1 MTVFETNNI
10 IDSIQADMTAVP
22 KMDVYAIYLRK
33 SQSDDPSET
42 VEEVIKRHKDILTQH
57 AARRGLYIGEIYQE
71 VVSGENI
78 DARKEFQRLIN
89 DCYAG
94 KYRGILV
101 IEITRLSRG
110 NQGDAQVVLDM
121 LKFANNNRGVL
132 VVTPTKTYD
141 VANNSDDEEYME
153 FELFMSRR
161 EYKMITRRMLRGK
174 EQAIVEGQFM
184 NSHRPYGYNIVKT
197 KKFRTLEPNPEEAP
211 IVKQIFAW
219 TVKDNLT
226 AYEIAKRL
234 DAMGVPTY
242 TRSAEWS
249 RETIKAILTNPVYVG
264 RVRYNDRMEVRKMV
278 DGKIVKSRPRS
289 NHTDRYM
296 EYEGLHKAHALV
308 DEETFRAVS
317 TRFYSDRTKG
327 ELELKN
333 PLAGILYCPN
343 CNKAMVYQGF
353 DKRPSVAPRYRHAQS
368 HSCKVKSAVVSDVLD
383 AVIHALKLYIE
394 DFEMQSDNTQTIDEA
409 AIAAQVDTLNKELR
423 KSERILAKLF
433 VSWEEETISDNEFVQ
448 RKAVH
453 NERIA
458 SIKQQ
463 IEALEDT
470 IPQHEELE
478 ERIIQFRE
486 VMDALK
492 DDTVSAEAKNVALKS
507 IIERIYFSREN
518 NSEFVLDIQTK

>member
-1 MTVFETNNI
+1 MTVFAANNI
-10 IDSIQADMTAVP
+10 IDEALHP

-33 SQSDDPSET
+33 SQSDDPAET

-161 EYKMITRRMLRGK
+161 EYKMITRRMQRGK
-174 EQAIVEGQFM
+174 DQAIVEGQYM
-184 NSHRPYGYNIVKT
+184 ASYRPYGYNIVKT
-197 KKFRTLEPNPEEAP
+197 RKIRTLEPHPEEAP
-211 IVKQIFAW
+211 IVKMIFEW

-249 RETIKAILTNPVYVG
+249 RETIKTILTNPVYMG

-289 NHTDRYM
+289 NHTEHYM

-308 DEETFRAVS
+308 DEETFKAAA

-333 PLAGILYCPN
+333 PLAGLLYCPN
-343 CNKAMVYQGF
+343 CEKAMVYQGF
-353 DKRPSVAPRYRHAQS
+353 DKRPNVLPRYRHSQS
-368 HSCKVKSAVVSDVLD
+368 RACKVKSALMSDVME

-394 DFEMQSDNTQTIDEA
+394 DFEMQSDNTQTVDEA
-409 AIAAQVDTLNKELR
+409 AISAQIDALNKELR

-433 VSWEEETISDNEFVQ
+433 TSWEEETITDNEFVQ

-453 NERIA
+453 KERIE

-463 IEALEDT
+463 IEVLEDT

-478 ERIIQFRE
+478 ERIVQFRE

-492 DDTVSAEAKNVALKS
+492 DDTLSAEAKNFAMKS

-518 NSEFVLDIQTK
+518 NAEFFLDIQTK

>member
-1 MTVFETNNI
+1 MTNI
-10 IDSIQADMTAVP
+10 IDEHK
-22 KMDVYAIYLRK
+22 KMDAYAIYLRK
-33 SQSDDPSET
+33 SQADDPSES
-42 VEEVIKRHKDILTQH
+42 VEEVIKRHKDILTKH
-57 AARRGLYIGEIYQE
+57 AARTGLFVGEIYQE

-78 DARKEFQRLIN
+78 DARKEFQRLIK

-94 KYRGILV
+94 KYAGILV

-121 LKFANNNRGVL
+121 LKYANNNRGVL

-141 VANNSDDEEYME
+141 VAHNSDDEEYME

-161 EYKMITRRMLRGK
+161 EYKMITKRMQRGK
-174 EQAIVEGQFM
+174 DQAIVEGQYM
-184 NSHRPYGYNIVKT
+184 ASYRPYGYNILKT
-197 KKFRTLEPNPEEAP
+197 RKIRTLEPHPEEAP
-211 IVKQIFAW
+211 IVKLIFDW
-219 TVKDNLT
+219 TVNDNLT

-249 RETIKAILTNPVYVG
+249 RETIKTILTNPVYVG
-264 RVRYNDRMEVRKMV
+264 KVRYNDRMEVRKMV

-289 NHTDRYM
+289 NHTEHYM

-308 DEETFRAVS
+308 DEETFKAAS
-317 TRFYSDRTKG
+317 SRFYSDRTKG

-333 PLAGILYCPN
+333 PLAGLLYCPN
-343 CNKAMVYQGF
+343 CGKAMVYQGYG
-353 DKRPSVAPRYRHAQS
+353 KRPSVAPRFLHAQS
-368 HSCKVKSAVVSDVLD
+368 QVCKVKSVVVSDVMD
-383 AVIHALKLYIE
+383 AVIHSLKLYIE

-409 AIAAQVDTLNKELR
+409 AIAAQIDTLNKELR

-433 VSWEEETISDNEFVQ
+433 SSWEDGTITDNEFVQ

-470 IPQHEELE
+470 IPQNEELE
-478 ERIIQFRE
+478 VRITEFTD

-492 DDTVSAEAKNVALKS
+492 DDTLSAEAKNMALKS
-507 IIERIYFSREN
+507 IIERIHFCREN

>member
-1 MTVFETNNI
+1 MTTFEANNTEDI
-10 IDSIQADMTAVP
+10 LSP
-22 KMDVYAIYLRK
+22 KMDAYAIYLRK
-33 SQSDDPSET
+33 SQSDDPNLT

-57 AARRGLYIGEIYQE
+57 AARRGLFIGGIYQE
-71 VVSGENI
+71 VVSGETI
-78 DARKEFQRLIN
+78 DARKEFQRLIQ
-89 DCYAG
+89 DCYDG

-121 LKFANNNRGVL
+121 LKFSNNNRGVM

-161 EYKMITRRMLRGK
+161 EYKMINRRMLRGK

-197 KKFRTLEPNPEEAP
+197 KRCRTLEPNPDEAP
-211 IVKQIFAW
+211 IVKLIFEW

-226 AYEIAKRL
+226 PYEVAKRL

-296 EYEGLHKAHALV
+296 EYEGLHKPHALV
-308 DEETFRAVS
+308 DEETFKAAS
-317 TRFYSDRTKG
+317 SRFYSDRTKG
-327 ELELKN
+327 ELELRN
-333 PLAGILYCPN
+333 PLAGLLYCPH

-353 DKRPSVAPRYRHAQS
+353 DKRPTVAPRYRHAQS
-368 HSCKVKSAVVSDVLD
+368 RICKVKSAIVADVLD
-383 AVIHALKLYIE
+383 AVVHALRLYIE
-394 DFEMQSDNTQTIDEA
+394 DFEMQSDDTQTIDEA
-409 AIAAQVDTLNKELR
+409 SITAQIDTLNAEMR

-433 VSWEEETISDNEFVQ
+433 RSWEEETISDNEFVQ

-458 SIKQQ
+458 SIREQ
-463 IEALEDT
+463 IAALEDT
-470 IPQHEELE
+470 IPQREELT
-478 ERIIQFRE
+478 ERIIRFTE
-486 VMDALK
+486 VLETLL
-492 DDTVSAEAKNVALKS
+492 DDTLSAEAKNMALKS
-507 IIERIYFSREN
+507 IIERIYFIREN
-518 NSEFVLDIQTK
+518 NAEFVLDIQTK